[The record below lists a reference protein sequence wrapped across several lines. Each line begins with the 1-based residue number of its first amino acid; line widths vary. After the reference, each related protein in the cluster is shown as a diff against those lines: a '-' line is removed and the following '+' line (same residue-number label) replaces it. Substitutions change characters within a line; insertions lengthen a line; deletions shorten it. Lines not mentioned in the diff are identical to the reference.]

1 MIKYF
6 TQEGH
11 SKLKEELK
19 TYLERR
25 SQIARRIEEAK
36 ALGDLSENADY
47 IKSKEEQAFNEG
59 KIREIENML
68 TSAELIKENGNNC
81 VVGMNSSVKFK
92 DREGKTHEYKI
103 VGSGESDPLSGRIS
117 YETPLGKQF
126 LGKKVGE
133 AIEVNT
139 PSGKK
144 IYKIIEI
151 N

>member
-11 SKLKEELK
+11 RKLKEELK
-19 TYLERR
+19 IYLERR

-81 VVGMNSSVKFK
+81 LIGMNSSVKFK
-92 DREGKTHEYKI
+92 DKEGKTYEYKI

-144 IYKIIEI
+144 VYKIIEI

>member
-11 SKLKEELK
+11 HKLKEELK
-19 TYLERR
+19 IYLERR

-68 TSAELIKENGNNC
+68 TSAELIKENGDNC
-81 VVGMNSSVKFK
+81 VIGMNSSVKFK
-92 DREGKTHEYKI
+92 DKEGKIYEYKI

-126 LGKKVGE
+126 LGKKVGD
-133 AIEVNT
+133 AIEVNI

-144 IYKIIEI
+144 VYKIMEI